1 MGCKIVDLFEK
12 LIVSLGAAL
21 TLLILLSV
29 ARIIRVPGLVV
40 SLAIVF
46 GVLVVAYLLYRI
58 WLVGKDN
65 RQVGVKVMK
74 LGFVSNNMES
84 LLGVPSLCS

>member
-1 MGCKIVDLFEK
+1 LFEK

-74 LGFVSNNMES
+74 LGFVLNNMES
-84 LLGVPSLCS
+84 PLGVSSLCS

>member
-1 MGCKIVDLFEK
+1 MFEK

-74 LGFVSNNMES
+74 LGFVLNNMES

>member
-58 WLVGKDN
+58 WFGGE
-65 RQVGVKVMK
+65 RQQTSWGEGDEIRVRV
-74 LGFVSNNMES
+74 E
-84 LLGVPSLCS
+84 